1 MPPNI
6 DDLEN
11 QYDQDDQPCSL
22 PTKAVCELAS
32 PSPHEEWS
40 DPALPYPPPP
50 RTASADMLRALSSL
64 PEVRQIPWKLGQ
76 ELPASKALEHERAQV
91 RAAVMLSQRGNVAK
105 EPCNRCARGTGRF
118 SQCIHLDDWFQGACA
133 TCQMSS
139 KGNLCSHRTE
149 KEEAAATARN
159 RATHVP
165 IKISL
170 TEKDHAQ
177 QELPHKRK
185 RVSIDKEASHK
196 QHRKSYNIEELESRF
211 GAPLSRSSKSL
222 PYEKSFNDD
231 PAALLRY
238 VYRQQQSQINGTK
251 RHHQQQYNEDS
262 DEIPVQDSR
271 SNGHN
276 SGKARVSH
284 TKGTEGSFSLGVGN
298 TVKGQQR
305 STVSGHS
312 LVERLGNQ
320 DRREDYRAPL
330 EPSVALI
337 DSLPRKTQKQL
348 YSIIGGLESGIRS
361 QIQQTDNLQ
370 KQLDLLRATL
380 GIDVDDSDSL

>member
-11 QYDQDDQPCSL
+11 QYDQDDQPRNS
-22 PTKAVCELAS
+22 PPKAVSEFAS
-32 PSPHEEWS
+32 PSPQEDWS

-50 RTASADMLRALSSL
+50 RTASTDMLRALRSL
-64 PEVRQIPWKLGQ
+64 PEVRQIPWKSGQ
-76 ELPASKALEHERAQV
+76 ELPASKALDHERAQV

-105 EPCNRCARGTGRF
+105 EPCNRCARRTGRF
-118 SQCIHLDDWFQGACA
+118 SQCIHFDDWFQGACA

-149 KEEAAATARN
+149 KEEATAAARK
-159 RATHVP
+159 RATQVP
-165 IKISL
+165 NKTSL
-170 TEKDHAQ
+170 TAKDHVQ

-185 RVSIDKEASHK
+185 RISIDKEAPHK

-211 GAPLSRSSKSL
+211 GTPLSRSTKSL

-238 VYRQQQSQINGTK
+238 VYRQQQSQING
-251 RHHQQQYNEDS
+251 
-262 DEIPVQDSR
+262 
-271 SNGHN
+271 
-276 SGKARVSH
+276 
-284 TKGTEGSFSLGVGN
+284 
-298 TVKGQQR
+298 QQR
-305 STVSGHS
+305 SSFNETMPVD
-312 LVERLGNQ
+312 RWGNQ
-320 DRREDYRAPL
+320 EQREEYRAPL
-330 EPSVALI
+330 ESSVALI

-380 GIDVDDSDSL
+380 GIDVDDSDLV